1 MQFGFAEHFFQ
12 SLSFALLNSIWQMA
26 LLWLLFLCLN
36 FKKENNPQF
45 KFIVLVFFQAIGFV
59 WFLQTFISSYI
70 NSQTIGSAFNF
81 TIVQNGFL
89 NDVLFFVGVL
99 YMFFVAYHVALF
111 LLGIQSI
118 VQIKNK
124 NRQTS
129 LLDYDLFVQK
139 MSTSLGI
146 ATQVLLKVSN
156 KIATPLTIGIFK
168 PIILI
173 PLAAINALTP
183 TQMEAII
190 LHELAHIKRKDYLIN
205 LLLLAIDVFM
215 FFNPFSKMIKKQIFF
230 ERELCCDD
238 IVLHHQFNN
247 NVYANALVNIASLQ
261 LQKNSSSFAINA
273 VSEKHELL
281 KRIQRILGFNV
292 AVQNK
297 SYKISTLVFA
307 LIIGLF
313 TLSISSNSKTKLVV
327 QKNKISVKPIIE
339 NEVIKVEKHFVTSD
353 VVLQKKQTS
362 FLSKKIV
369 TNDVDKTSDLKNDL
383 VETLNYFKPV
393 ENHSSYFAY
402 NNDEVD
408 VNTNAQQEPIV
419 VTSAIKK
426 YPIIT
431 TQKFFIPA
439 TSSKPA
445 SVIIVTTT
453 EKEAGNKVVQI
464 DIVKG
469 TGTVE

>member
-1 MQFGFAEHFFQ
+1 MQFSFAEHFFQ

-45 KFIVLVFFQAIGFV
+45 KFIVLVFSQTVGFV
-59 WFLQTFISSYI
+59 WFIQTFISSFK
-70 NSQTIGSAFNF
+70 NLHSFEFSFNVAFIQDSLVNRVLF
-81 TIVQNGFL
+81 ISGIIY
-89 NDVLFFVGVL
+89 LFFVIHHIVQFLIGV
-99 YMFFVAYHVALF
+99 
-111 LLGIQSI
+111 QSI

-129 LLDYDLFVQK
+129 LLNYDLFVQK
-139 MSTSLGI
+139 MSKSLGI

-261 LQKNSSSFAINA
+261 LQKNNSSFAINA

-281 KRIQRILGFNV
+281 KRIQRILGFNT

-327 QKNKISVKPIIE
+327 QKNKISVKPILE

-369 TNDVDKTSDLKNDL
+369 SNGVDKTSDLKNDL

-402 NNDEVD
+402 NNDEID
-408 VNTNAQQEPIV
+408 INTIAQQEPIV
-419 VTSAIKK
+419 ITSAIKK